1 MQNDEIATQ
10 VARRK
15 AQKHFLPEYANDED
29 YQFSLHMLILAQ
41 IHHAK
46 TKVLKQNPGSLVG
59 EIGVW
64 KHDVLRYRTITD
76 FFVAWKVVKAE
87 THRMKVPL
95 LRRTVGLGDGFAFFA
110 ERLPLWFKMKFNG
123 CLDRRAY
130 WNDLLQ
136 FVPRRNEL
144 ASQVEFDEIMD
155 VRRVLRSRGIDP
167 HNMKEAPKCDVCLTW
182 MATHVM
188 QSDTEAYIVCDK
200 PRCQDRV
207 AAFLQEASNAH

>member
-1 MQNDEIATQ
+1 MKMKAQSRYGIGAL
-10 VARRK
+10 VARHEKRYLWVK
-15 AQKHFLPEYANDED
+15 SNPFGALQHMPLFRRMGIHSITVCLWDET
-29 YQFSLHMLILAQ
+29 FGTWS
-41 IHHAK
+41 
-46 TKVLKQNPGSLVG
+46 
-59 EIGVW
+59 
-64 KHDVLRYRTITD
+64 HDALRYRTITD

-136 FVPRRNEL
+136 FVPRNARQAEV
-144 ASQVEFDEIMD
+144 AD
-155 VRRVLRSRGIDP
+155 VNRVLRSRGIDP
-167 HNMKEAPKCDVCLTW
+167 HSMKEFPKCDVCMTW

-188 QSDTEAYIVCDK
+188 GDTFIVCDK
-200 PRCQDRV
+200 ARCQDKV
-207 AAFLQEASNAH
+207 EAVLQEASHAH